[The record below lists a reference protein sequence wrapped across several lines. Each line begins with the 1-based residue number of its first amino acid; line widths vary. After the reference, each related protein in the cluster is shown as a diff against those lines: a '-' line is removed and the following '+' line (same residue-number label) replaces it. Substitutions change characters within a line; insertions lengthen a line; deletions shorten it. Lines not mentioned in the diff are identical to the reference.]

1 MLAFLIDADNLC
13 NAAWL
18 EEACAR
24 LESEEGALAV
34 RRAYGSPDK
43 LRDLTEVFR
52 RRSIRAYPNLPLSK
66 NTTDIALAVDAM
78 ELVCRTPAPKVVA
91 IGSGDAD
98 FVPLVVRLRE
108 HGVRVI
114 CVSERSKVTAD
125 AQNAFDKV
133 ILVGPIA
140 EPAPVDRVPPPAAD
154 PVVKAGPK
162 TEARSDSP
170 QVQTVKPAV
179 AKAPAAKAISP
190 IEKVTVQ
197 QILKAVPALKAG
209 DWEHL
214 SEVVKTLHE
223 RKLLSKS
230 ASSPKLFGRFPHLF
244 ELKPKKQPNEVRY
257 IPPPA

>member
-1 MLAFLIDADNLC
+1 MIAFFIDADNLSSPTS
-13 NAAWL
+13 L

-24 LESEEGALAV
+24 LESEEGPLAV
-34 RRAYGSPDK
+34 RRAYGSSDK

-52 RRSIRAYPNLPLSK
+52 RWSIRAYPNLPLSK

-78 ELVCRTPAPKVVA
+78 ELVCRTPVPTVVA

-108 HGVRVI
+108 HGVRVL
-114 CVSERSKVTAD
+114 CVSERSKVTGD

-133 ILVGPIA
+133 ILVGPSA
-140 EPAPVDRVPPPAAD
+140 EPAPADRVPPPVAD
-154 PVVKAGPK
+154 PVVNAGTK
-162 TEARSDSP
+162 TDARPDSP
-170 QVQTVKPAV
+170 QVQTAKPAA
-179 AKAPAAKAISP
+179 AKAPAAKAVSL
-190 IEKVTVQ
+190 IEKVTMQ
-197 QILKAVPALKAG
+197 QILRAVPALKAG
-209 DWEHL
+209 DWQHL

-223 RKLLSKS
+223 RKLLPKS
-230 ASSPKLFGRFPHLF
+230 ASSPKLFGRFPDHF